1 MIISHRHRFIF
12 IHILKTGGEAVTAAL
27 EPVLGPQD
35 IVLKS
40 EADMWLRSL
49 LRSDYRHLDGL
60 RKHSMARTVR
70 AKLPPEIWQDYLRFS
85 FVRHPVDRAVSL
97 YRYVGGIVERRMRPS
112 PRHLWY
118 RLTEHGRRADP
129 LLWKSTQ
136 AFRETASFSEF
147 IRHPALE
154 NAQSLRSQADY
165 LSSGKGEL
173 LVDVV
178 GHVESLRR
186 PARPHRPARHRG
198 PTAAEAER
206 LHLAAGVRAGAG
218 DRRRPGVP
226 ARPVRR
232 RPAAVRVR
240 AARTALTRTGH
251 CPLFTHL
258 QTATP
263 PTVVTWPLAR
273 VAPSSEIEQVS
284 EPPPPLL

>member
-173 LVDVV
+173 LVDEV
-178 GHVESLRR
+178 GHVESLADDLRALTDR
-186 PARPHRPARHRG
+186 LGIEARPLPKQNVSTWQPASG
-198 PTAAEAER
+198 
-206 LHLAAGVRAGAG
+206 
-218 DRRRPGVP
+218 
-226 ARPVRR
+226 PVRVTDADR
-232 RPAAVRVR
+232 EFLLDRFADDLR
-240 AARTALTRTGH
+240 
-251 CPLFTHL
+251 LFGYGPRGRL
-258 QTATP
+258 
-263 PTVVTWPLAR
+263 
-273 VAPSSEIEQVS
+273 
-284 EPPPPLL
+284 